1 MPRDASQLRRSR
13 PRANAPRFAL
23 NHAETVQAAKD
34 NWERVPRDYYPT
46 PPETTQALVD
56 FLAPLGRLRVLE
68 PCCGEGHIAR
78 VLEAAGHDVV
88 ASDIR
93 DTGYGE
99 GGVDYLAKPEAPDDA
114 YEFDAVIT
122 NPPFSHAE
130 DVIRRALRDAPLV
143 AMLLGNDY
151 WHAAS
156 RARLFNSRKPRA
168 VLALTW
174 RPIFLVERGSSP
186 LANMAWT
193 VWDDEHEGDTRYL
206 VVNKPPSFPAL
217 PPPDAAVRIART
229 GLLDGLRAS
238 LAARAETGG

>member
-1 MPRDASQLRRSR
+1 MPRDAAQLRRKR
-13 PRANAPRFAL
+13 PM

-56 FLAPLGRLRVLE
+56 YLAPLGKLRVLE

-78 VLEAAGHDVV
+78 VLGAAGHEVT

-93 DTGYGE
+93 HTGYGT
-99 GGVDYLAKPEAPDDA
+99 GGVDYLKHPEAAADE
-114 YEFDAVIT
+114 YEYDAVIT

-130 DVIRRALRDAPLV
+130 DVIRRALRDAPVV

-156 RARLFNSRKPRA
+156 RARLFNTRKPRA

-193 VWDDEHEGDTRYL
+193 VWDDEHEGDTRY
-206 VVNKPPSFPAL
+206 VVVGKPARF
-217 PPPDAAVRIART
+217 PPPAQPDGAVLIGRT
-229 GLLDGLRAS
+229 GLLGGLGAS
-238 LAARAETGG
+238 LAACAAAVAS